1 MSPALPA
8 LLIAGFGGPGRRLV
22 TDALLR
28 HKPAD
33 EAWALI
39 APAGLLGNAR
49 WPQGQAPASLWVE
62 TVAPGCPCCTGLTP
76 FSAGLTA
83 LLRKLRDKSV
93 TRLLIEGGSEG
104 HIDSVARLLQGESFR
119 EHVRLA
125 HALGVIDPAWLVNPA
140 APAQAALTELAQATD
155 SLVAAPWNE
164 NAQARSD
171 FTAFAKHF
179 TPPRPW
185 APLAQ
190 AELAASFA
198 QAVLS
203 TSTLSST
210 A

>member
-1 MSPALPA
+1 MTAPLPA

-22 TDALLR
+22 TEALLR
-28 HKPAD
+28 HQPAD
-33 EAWALI
+33 QAWALI
-39 APAGLLGNAR
+39 APAGLLGDAH
-49 WPQGQAPASLWVE
+49 PASANLWVE

-83 LLRKLRDKSV
+83 LLRRLRDKPV

-104 HIDSVARLLQGESFR
+104 HIGTVARLLRGETFR
-119 EHVRLA
+119 DHLRLA
-125 HALGVIDPAWLVNPA
+125 HALAVIDPAWLANPA
-140 APAQAALTELAQATD
+140 AAAQGAPVELAQAAD

-164 NAQARSD
+164 NPQAHSE
-171 FTAFAKHF
+171 FTAFAQRF

-190 AELAASFA
+190 GRLEAGFA

-203 TSTLSST
+203 TSTLSS
-210 A
+210 AA